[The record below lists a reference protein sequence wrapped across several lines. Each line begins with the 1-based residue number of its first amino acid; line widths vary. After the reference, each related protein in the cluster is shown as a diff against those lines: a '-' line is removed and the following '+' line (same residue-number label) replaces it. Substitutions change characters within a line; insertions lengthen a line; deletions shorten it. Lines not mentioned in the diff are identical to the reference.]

1 MLNLNDLYLFAQVVE
16 CRGFAS
22 ASRHTGI
29 PKATLSKRI
38 AALEQQLDV
47 RLIQRTSR
55 SFLVTEIGLEFY
67 RHAAAMLL
75 EAAAAENVVR
85 GRLSEPSGT
94 VRISA
99 SVPTAQLL
107 LTPLLPGFALKYPQV
122 LINLEATDRFVDIV
136 QEGFD
141 LILRDH
147 FAKLPDSGLVQR
159 HVGVDPVCVVASPDY
174 LREFGVPGSPE
185 ELSQHRGL
193 LTGGSATTWTLRHKD
208 KQQVSVTPI
217 PRFIANDT
225 TALLSA
231 LDLGLGVCCL
241 PLSLCRTQLAAGR
254 LMHLLPDW
262 TAGSVTTTLLMP
274 HRRGL
279 LPAVRLA
286 ADFLIENLRNKF

>member
-29 PKATLSKRI
+29 PKATLSKRVAI
-38 AALEQQLDV
+38 LEQELGV

-75 EAAAAENVVR
+75 EAEAAENAVR
-85 GRLSEPSGT
+85 GRLSEPRGI

-107 LTPLLPGFALKYPQV
+107 LAPLLPQFASKFPQV
-122 LINLEATDRFVDIV
+122 LIEMEAADRFVDIV

-141 LILRDH
+141 LVLRDH

-159 HVGVDPVCVVASPDY
+159 HVGIDPVVVVASPAY
-174 LREFGVPGSPE
+174 VREFGLPNSPH
-185 ELSQHRGL
+185 ELSQHQGL
-193 LTGGSATTWTLRHKD
+193 LTGGTESAWSLVGGD
-208 KQQVSVTPI
+208 NQQVKVTPI

-225 TALLSA
+225 TTLLSA
-231 LDLGLGVCCL
+231 LDLGLGICCL
-241 PLSLCRTQLAAGR
+241 PLTLCREQLNAGR
-254 LMHLLPDW
+254 LVHLLPDW

-279 LPAVRLA
+279 LPAVRLL
-286 ADFLIENLRNKF
+286 ADFLIENLKNKF